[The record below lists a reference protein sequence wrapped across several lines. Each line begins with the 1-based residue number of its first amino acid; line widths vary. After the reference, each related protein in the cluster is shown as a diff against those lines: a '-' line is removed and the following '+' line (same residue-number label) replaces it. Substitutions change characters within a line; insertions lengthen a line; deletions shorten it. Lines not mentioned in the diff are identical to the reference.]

1 MLCPVLPTCQE
12 KVMSENEDVEIARC
26 IRNYVGINCTN
37 AYEVREQDPV
47 FIAEGVHTC
56 LLAPSTLKSA
66 SNNTC
71 RLEFHIIYFQCNT
84 FSLEIFC
91 VASCSKNDIYCCI
104 QAIAHSYCT
113 HTPFR

>member
-47 FIAEGVHTC
+47 YIAEGVHTC
-56 LLAPSTLKSA
+56 ILVPSTWKSA

-71 RLEFHIIYFQCNT
+71 RLEFHIFNSDIFQCNT
-84 FSLEIFC
+84 FSQNILQLCCF
-91 VASCSKNDIYCCI
+91 SCSKMISTAASR
-104 QAIAHSYCT
+104 Q
-113 HTPFR
+113 